1 MAVSLGY
8 IERGEDKKIRYRWLA
23 GWYGG
28 GGGLLE
34 TGFDNAYRG
43 PSIGK
48 EGEE

>member
-1 MAVSLGY
+1 M
-8 IERGEDKKIRYRWLA
+8 E
-23 GWYGG
+23 

-48 EGEE
+48 EGENDEHRDTY